1 MVITVTG
8 LFFSTRTSI
17 IPSLDITEWY
27 RSKVFAWADEP
38 VPETGKG
45 WGLFCSDWREG
56 DVFSPLIYGGSRS
69 PEPVEGNGSQ
79 QNSPVDKWSE
89 KTSPGALGTKEKVP
103 ALSMNDP
110 PTQTLLNDTKRIHIL
125 FLSNCPFDK
134 LFSNCID

>member
-1 MVITVTG
+1 
-8 LFFSTRTSI
+8 L
-17 IPSLDITEWY
+17 
-27 RSKVFAWADEP
+27 SK
-38 VPETGKG
+38 GMRRG
-45 WGLFCSDWREG
+45 
-56 DVFSPLIYGGSRS
+56 
-69 PEPVEGNGSQ
+69 